1 MKIIDIK
8 NQSQADPY
16 VIYDNGKYYLYCT
29 GYEGVPVYESENL
42 EYGWKYMGIC
52 FKGEGQINY
61 WAPSVLRL
69 GNRYYMYYSS
79 MPTDSDDVHTQ
90 SIKVAVSDCAT
101 GPFVYVKDLLPPF
114 SIDPHV
120 VQNSEGLFMFYSV
133 NCYEGEKVGTYIV
146 VDAMTDVYT
155 MAGNP
160 KAVIRPKLEEEIY
173 QKDRFQAGQDWYT
186 IEGAFYFKEKGVHYC
201 MYSANSFMKPTYHI
215 GYTVSTDSS
224 DKLNEIDFHRAFE
237 GYHPLIAADE
247 TEQSTGH
254 NSVIAVN
261 GQKFVV
267 YHGRDISSDLTVNE
281 RTARICKLFAENGVL
296 TVERR

>member
-8 NQSQADPY
+8 GQSQADPY
-16 VIYDNGKYYLYCT
+16 IIQDNGKYYLYCT
-29 GYEGVPVYESENL
+29 GYEGVPVYESDNL
-42 EYGWKYMGIC
+42 QSGWKYVGIC
-52 FKGEGQINY
+52 FKSQGQINY

-69 GNRYYMYYSS
+69 GDKYYMYYSS
-79 MPTDSDDVHTQ
+79 MPTDSDDVHMQ
-90 SIKVAVSDCAT
+90 SIKVAVADCAT
-101 GPFVYVKDLLPPF
+101 GPFVFVKDLLPPF

-155 MAGNP
+155 MAGKP

-173 QKDRFQAGQDWYT
+173 QKDRFQPGQDWYT
-186 IEGAFYFKEKGVHYC
+186 IEGAFYFKEKGVHFC

-215 GYTVSTDSS
+215 GYSVSFDSS

-237 GYHPLIAADE
+237 SYHPLIAADE

-254 NSVIAVN
+254 NSVIDVH
-261 GQKFVV
+261 GQKYVV
-267 YHGRDISSDLTVNE
+267 YHGRDISSDSTMND
-281 RTARICKLFAENGVL
+281 RTARICKLFAENGLLAVD
-296 TVERR
+296 RR